1 MSLAITRGRAAPVA
15 GAAAVAVIAVVGI
28 SHAAGSHAGPT
39 GHGQGRAHPSHHER
53 AGTTSGGKVMLG
65 L

>member
-1 MSLAITRGRAAPVA
+1 MSFSISRGRAAPVA
-15 GAAAVAVIAVVGI
+15 GAAVVAVIAVVGI

-39 GHGQGRAHPSHHER
+39 GDAQRRAHPSHHER